1 MSPKRVAG
9 MLLFSPPWRPVLKL
23 PAMAVFSS
31 VLVVS
36 AALLPHGSVAA
47 SDAVAF
53 TAPQATAGAKTYMQ
67 SCAKCHGA
75 NLAGFTG
82 PALVGKSS
90 AIAQQSLV
98 EVYEY
103 VSQQMPM
110 SAPGSLS
117 KAQYLSIVAYLLEK
131 NGHTPGTHPLT
142 ESVATTGTAPIRS
155 SP

>member
-1 MSPKRVAG
+1 
-9 MLLFSPPWRPVLKL
+9 LKL
-23 PAMAVFSS
+23 PALTVLSS
-31 VLVVS
+31 ALVLS

-47 SDAVAF
+47 SGAVSF
-53 TAPQATAGAKTYMQ
+53 TAPQAAAGAKAYMEN
-67 SCAKCHGA
+67 CAKCHGA

-82 PALVGKSS
+82 PALVGKTSG
-90 AIAQQSLV
+90 IAQQSIV

-117 KAQYLSIVAYLLEK
+117 KAEYVSILAYLLEK

-142 ESVATTGTAPIRS
+142 ESVATTETEQIRS